1 MAASRKLA
9 PTLYGIVA
17 FKVLRGALLLMLAMQ
32 VYALVGE
39 DLRPRFDE
47 AVRRLRIDPE
57 TEFFEHLGQRIDAIT
72 PVNVGWVATGALL
85 YGLLSVGEGIG
96 LALRARWAGLLV
108 VAESGFFV
116 PLETYAIIRNPS
128 PTVGVILILNV
139 AIVIYL
145 HRNRDRLFGHKATRA
160 GSS

>member
-1 MAASRKLA
+1 LAASRQLA

-17 FKVLRGALLLMLAMQ
+17 FKLLRGALLLIVAMQ

-47 AVRRLRIDPE
+47 AVKRLRIDPE
-57 TEFFEHLGQRIDAIT
+57 TEFFEHLGKRIDAIT
-72 PVNVGWVATGALL
+72 PVNVGWAATGALL

-96 LALRARWAGLLV
+96 LAMRARWAGLLV
-108 VAESGFFV
+108 VVESGFFV
-116 PLETYAIIRNPS
+116 PLETYSMIKNPS
-128 PTVGVILILNV
+128 LTVGVILVLNV

-145 HRNRDRLFGHKATRA
+145 HRNRDRLFRHKATRA
-160 GSS
+160 GES